1 MNEDVFTGSI
11 DQLLDHVTDNQ
22 EQLIKKAE
30 ESTEDNFEM
39 FEKMLESMVEE
50 GLLKKEEING
60 ETFYSNNQEEKL

>member
-11 DQLLDHVTDNQ
+11 DELLEHVTDNQ

-30 ESTEDNFEM
+30 QSTEDEHAM

-50 GLLKKEEING
+50 GILRKEIIDG
-60 ETFYSNNQEEKL
+60 EAFYTNNEEEKL

>member
-11 DQLLDHVTDNQ
+11 NELLEHVTDNQ

-30 ESTEDNFEM
+30 QSTKDEHAM

-50 GLLKKEEING
+50 GILTKEIIDG
-60 ETFYSNNQEEKL
+60 KAFYTNNEEEKL

>member
-11 DQLLDHVTDNQ
+11 DELLEHVTDNQ

-30 ESTEDNFEM
+30 RSTEDNHAM

-50 GLLKKEEING
+50 GLLRKEIIDG
-60 ETFYSNNQEEKL
+60 EAFYTNNEEEKL

>member
-11 DQLLDHVTDNQ
+11 DELLEHVTDNQ

-30 ESTEDNFEM
+30 QSTEDEHAM

>member
-1 MNEDVFTGSI
+1 MNEDVFTGSV
-11 DQLLDHVTDNQ
+11 DQLLDHVVDNQ

>member
-11 DQLLDHVTDNQ
+11 DELLEHVTDNQ

-30 ESTEDNFEM
+30 QSTKDDHAM

-50 GLLKKEEING
+50 GILRKEIIDG
-60 ETFYSNNQEEKL
+60 EAFYTNNEEEKL

>member
-30 ESTEDNFEM
+30 QPTKDDFAM
-39 FEKMLESMVEE
+39 FERMLESMVEE
-50 GLLKKEEING
+50 GLLRKEEING
-60 ETFYSNNQEEKL
+60 ETFYSNNQED

>member
-11 DQLLDHVTDNQ
+11 DELLDHVVDNQ

-30 ESTEDNFEM
+30 QSTVDNFEM

>member
-11 DQLLDHVTDNQ
+11 DDLLEHVTDNQ

>member
-1 MNEDVFTGSI
+1 MNEDVFTGSV
-11 DQLLDHVTDNQ
+11 DQLLDHVVDNQ

-39 FEKMLESMVEE
+39 FEKMLESMGEE

>member
-1 MNEDVFTGSI
+1 MNEDVFTGSV
-11 DQLLDHVTDNQ
+11 DQLLDHVVDNQ

-30 ESTEDNFEM
+30 QSTADNFEM

>member
-11 DQLLDHVTDNQ
+11 DELLEHVTDNQ

-30 ESTEDNFEM
+30 RSTEDNHAM

-50 GLLKKEEING
+50 GILRKEIING
-60 ETFYSNNQEEKL
+60 ETFYSNNQEDKL

>member
-11 DQLLDHVTDNQ
+11 DELLEHVTDNQ

-30 ESTEDNFEM
+30 RSTEDNHAM

-50 GLLKKEEING
+50 GILRKEIIDG
-60 ETFYSNNQEEKL
+60 EAFYTNNEEEKL

>member
-11 DQLLDHVTDNQ
+11 DELLEHVTDNQ

-30 ESTEDNFEM
+30 QSTEDEHAM

-50 GLLKKEEING
+50 GILTKEIIDG
-60 ETFYSNNQEEKL
+60 KAFYTNNEEEKL

>member
-11 DQLLDHVTDNQ
+11 DELLEHVTDNQ

-30 ESTEDNFEM
+30 QSTKDEHAM

-50 GLLKKEEING
+50 GILTKEIIDG
-60 ETFYSNNQEEKL
+60 EAFYTNNQEEKL